1 MRISDWSSDVCSSD
15 LVARRS
21 REPDAAPFAADGFD
35 VAQQT
40 ELVDDLNKMV
50 AGDSIALRDFRDRR
64 QAVPVESEIHEHTER
79 ILRVERKPH
88 RRTVYRSDE
97 RRLGQGLVS

>member
-40 ELVDDLNKMV
+40 ELVDDLHQMV

-64 QAVPVESEIHEHTER
+64 QAVPVESEIHAHPER
-79 ILRVERKPH
+79 SEERSVGK
-88 RRTVYRSDE
+88 
-97 RRLGQGLVS
+97 GCVSKCKSRWSPCS